1 MARRVRVLEFI
12 DWRIPN
18 AKIALRMSEITNA
31 GDAFYYID
39 KMIESSP
46 NIENQVLIVS
56 ERVYE
61 MVKLHFQV
69 LSDVK
74 INDTHRLKYRGVEI
88 RKME

>member
-1 MARRVRVLEFI
+1 
-12 DWRIPN
+12 
-18 AKIALRMSEITNA
+18 MSEITNA